1 MVAEL
6 DPRRRT
12 ESGVFDGGFD
22 PSGEGQHT
30 HNGKEKWHVSDRQRP
45 ESELK
50 HGYTPKPND
59 GYKPTT
65 AKAPTIPPK
74 PPAGGGAGSKPEK

>member
-1 MVAEL
+1 M
-6 DPRRRT
+6 
-12 ESGVFDGGFD
+12 
-22 PSGEGQHT
+22 
-30 HNGKEKWHVSDRQRP
+30 SDRQRP
-45 ESELK
+45 EAELK